1 MRHFIVATILILFFT
16 LGGCASNKNL
26 DGEVGNAEAIYLEGK
41 QALDDGYFETAIE
54 QFELLEARYP
64 FGQYAQQAQLDLSYA
79 YYKSDNPESAIA
91 SANRYIKTF
100 PRHPNVDY
108 AYYIRGL
115 ANFSQSSDFFSRLLN
130 EDTAKRDPRAAH
142 ESFRHLS
149 ELVERFPESQYT
161 PDARQR
167 MIFLKN
173 YLARHDIHVAHYY
186 MRRGAYIA
194 VIKRC
199 QNILATYPQTT
210 ATPDA
215 LALMVD
221 AYQVLGLEQ
230 QAADTSSV
238 LKLNYPD
245 YKKPQ
250 RRHFYNWWQRQ

>member
-1 MRHFIVATILILFFT
+1 MRHLILVTILMLLFIM
-16 LGGCASNKNL
+16 GGCAANKKHG
-26 DGEVGNAEAIYLEGK
+26 DEVGNAEELYLEGK

-64 FGQYAQQAQLDLSYA
+64 FGQYAQQAQLDLAYS

-91 SANRYIKTF
+91 AADRYIKTF

-115 ANFSQSSDFFSRLLN
+115 ANFNQSSDFFSRLLN
-130 EDTAKRDPRAAH
+130 EDTAKRDPRSAH
-142 ESFRHLS
+142 ESFRHLT
-149 ELVERFPESQYT
+149 ELVERFPDSRYA

-173 YLARHDIHVAHYY
+173 YLARHEIHVAHYY

-194 VIKRC
+194 VIKRG
-199 QNILATYPQTT
+199 QNVLETYPLTT

-221 AYQVLGLEQ
+221 AYRLLGLEQ
-230 QAADTSSV
+230 QVAETNSV
-238 LKLNYPD
+238 LKLNYPN
-245 YKKPQ
+245 YQRPQ